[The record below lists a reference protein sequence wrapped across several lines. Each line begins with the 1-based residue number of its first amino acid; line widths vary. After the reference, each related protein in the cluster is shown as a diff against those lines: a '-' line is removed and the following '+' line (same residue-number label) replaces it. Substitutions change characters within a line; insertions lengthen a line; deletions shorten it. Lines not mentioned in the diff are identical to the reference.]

1 MAAPLMEH
9 MDHPMEVAPSKHQLH
24 RMEAMAHPTEPLPRK
39 HHQEIL
45 QLMGHPL
52 HHPMVPQERL
62 NRRQEGLRDPTLE
75 QRQRH
80 PCGELRGSNR
90 TCTSRRKWL
99 LRLRQFR
106 NRRPM

>member
-24 RMEAMAHPTEPLPRK
+24 RMEPMAHPTEPLPRK

-80 PCGELRGSNR
+80 PTEDPGPRMHPL
-90 TCTSRRKWL
+90 SRQ
-99 LRLRQFR
+99 RLSA
-106 NRRPM
+106 PGAPGGTAD